1 MYRPHMIQEC
11 IFRTAGKV
19 KGAKTSELA
28 PCYATISIRKPQE
41 STGGAVAGRIN
52 ALPAIKRMKK
62 VRVQK
67 SGSPKDKAAV
77 KLVLRRR

>member
-1 MYRPHMIQEC
+1 MIGEC
-11 IFRTAGKV
+11 IFGTAGMV
-19 KGAKTSELA
+19 KGARTV
-28 PCYATISIRKPQE
+28 RKANWRHVTLP
-41 STGGAVAGRIN
+41 SPSANHRNLTGGAVAGRIN